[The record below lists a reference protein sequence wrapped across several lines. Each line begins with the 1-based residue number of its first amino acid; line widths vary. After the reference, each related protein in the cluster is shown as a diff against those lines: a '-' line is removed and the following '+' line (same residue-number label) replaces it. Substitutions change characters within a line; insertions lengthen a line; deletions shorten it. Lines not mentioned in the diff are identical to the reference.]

1 MLLCRCD
8 VLPQCCSR
16 HALQVCVHR
25 PLPMPRIGAP
35 SGCPTRYP
43 PCAALL
49 RPCCPPL
56 SLPAA
61 AAARFF
67 RQMVEVVRHA
77 HALGICHRDIK
88 PVRGCL
94 IPAGGSVGTIGMV
107 LRRTVA
113 RAWLGVVQTARQCQ
127 NRRPD
132 RLPFG
137 MQQRNNLTAH
147 LPLLRLPPV
156 PCLCP
161 AACRRT
167 SCCLTAARRRGSRPA
182 TLGCPSSSRQTESS
196 TPSWAPPFT

>member
-1 MLLCRCD
+1 MMLR
-8 VLPQCCSR
+8 R
-16 HALQVCVHR
+16 HILWVCLHR
-25 PLPMPRIGAP
+25 PLLMSGLGAP
-35 SGCPTRYP
+35 SGRCHEYP
-43 PCAALL
+43 PGVVMRCFGPAV
-49 RPCCPPL
+49 PPLSL

-61 AAARFF
+61 AAHFF

-147 LPLLRLPPV
+147 LPLLRLPPL

-167 SCCLTAARRRGSRPA
+167 SCCLTAARRRGLRPA